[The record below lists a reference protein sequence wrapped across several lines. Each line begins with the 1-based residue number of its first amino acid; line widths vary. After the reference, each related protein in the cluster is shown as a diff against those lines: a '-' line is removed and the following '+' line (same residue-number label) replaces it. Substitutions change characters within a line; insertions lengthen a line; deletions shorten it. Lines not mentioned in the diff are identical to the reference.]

1 MQLALLDFKW
11 FVFQCTKFQCR
22 GGSNGSGFQY
32 TFQWFNDR
40 TNGPRVTKFGS
51 GVDLDDVWVDLE
63 NQGHR
68 SKVTRSKKFYPHSA
82 WAILDLCLSMQIEP
96 FSVINDPL
104 LFMGGTCTGHCQ
116 QLLTNVTYIVYLIF
130 FFNRMRY
137 NYFGQVH

>member
-1 MQLALLDFKW
+1 MICIIRPVQLALLDFKW

-51 GVDLDDVWVDLE
+51 GVDLDDVWVE

-68 SKVTRSKKFYPHSA
+68 SKVKVTRSK
-82 WAILDLCLSMQIEP
+82 I
-96 FSVINDPL
+96 
-104 LFMGGTCTGHCQ
+104 
-116 QLLTNVTYIVYLIF
+116 
-130 FFNRMRY
+130 
-137 NYFGQVH
+137 